1 MADHGL
7 DAGAPLFL
15 RSPPC
20 QCDSREKRADG
31 SFDWLL
37 RRIHSIRHQLG
48 NIPKF
53 D

>member
-1 MADHGL
+1 MADHVW

-20 QCDSREKRADG
+20 QYDSREKRADG
-31 SFDWLL
+31 SFDWLI
-37 RRIHSIRHQLG
+37 RRIHSIRHQLK
-48 NIPKF
+48 NIPKL